1 MKKMTLNLETLDVQ
15 SFAPDAAGQRA
26 LGTVRIGDPT
36 STTPACCY
44 TFGCGDSI
52 NQAC

>member
-1 MKKMTLNLETLDVQ
+1 MTKLTLDLETLDVQ
-15 SFAPDAAGQRA
+15 SFEALDSASAAEFVAG
-26 LGTVRIGDPT
+26 PT
-36 STTPACCY
+36 ETSPACCY